1 MALPH
6 RAVAP
11 FPYHR
16 PLQVQGEESK
26 NSDRNLRRDHLL
38 RESFLAVRFA
48 EAFVRLVRA
57 ASLSPPHK
65 NYLLAI
71 CDDRR
76 RSKLAGVSCL
86 LWPSYWHRGL
96 LNKDDNA
103 SNNPELEKTFGG
115 YTAKQRLREEVES
128 PFRTVRLFFFGSS
141 TGSAL
146 TALYFSLL
154 NILKAKSGLYTD
166 GPSLDDALQST
177 AINVAAVLIC
187 GYLTYRDWKAGET
200 NLARIAKGGALAQLV
215 VNGPSPRTLASYR
228 RNARVLIAVGGDGY
242 IDTLCRSLNADQ
254 RADVNS
260 LPQALSEAEVVI
272 VPVLLQRNGE
282 TDWRVGDVKS
292 RWSATEPTDSDR
304 NMDVTRA
311 DEVVAF
317 PRSPGPW
324 IDYLRDEIATAQS
337 QGFDV
342 LQKGFIIV
350 VKKNGRIL
358 RRATGQP
365 PFDELVSNMEVLDGS
380 KFGMPG
386 DDEKYSSKPL

>member
-1 MALPH
+1 MRRSPSKQARWCLVSSLAFLLAP
-6 RAVAP
+6 RSAV
-11 FPYHR
+11 
-16 PLQVQGEESK
+16 
-26 NSDRNLRRDHLL
+26 D
-38 RESFLAVRFA
+38 
-48 EAFVRLVRA
+48 AF
-57 ASLSPPHK
+57 ASLSGMRQHCANSVGAYFPQHK
-65 NYLLAI
+65 PTLLL
-71 CDDRR
+71 
-76 RSKLAGVSCL
+76 RS
-86 LWPSYWHRGL
+86 
-96 LNKDDNA
+96 NKDDNA

-254 RADVNS
+254 RAD
-260 LPQALSEAEVVI
+260 
-272 VPVLLQRNGE
+272 
-282 TDWRVGDVKS
+282 
-292 RWSATEPTDSDR
+292 
-304 NMDVTRA
+304 
-311 DEVVAF
+311 EVVAF

>member
-1 MALPH
+1 MRRSLPKQA
-6 RAVAP
+6 RWCLVSSLAFLLAPGSAV
-11 FPYHR
+11 
-16 PLQVQGEESK
+16 
-26 NSDRNLRRDHLL
+26 D
-38 RESFLAVRFA
+38 
-48 EAFVRLVRA
+48 AF
-57 ASLSPPHK
+57 ASLSGLRRHCANNVGAYFPQHK
-65 NYLLAI
+65 PTLLL
-71 CDDRR
+71 
-76 RSKLAGVSCL
+76 RS
-86 LWPSYWHRGL
+86 
-96 LNKDDNA
+96 NKDDNA